1 MQFTVLSLLLSGFGS
16 LSLANEVLLS
26 HNGIHLTFDE
36 AFAYSLRHTN
46 PEAYLKS
53 ISRPR
58 AALRVLEN
66 LYVLERASELAKSS
80 PTWSAE
86 TQRYLQRD
94 IYRRSNLE
102 LFLDSSLSARLAEID
117 WDGLAAAEYAVRKQE
132 FLAPVEVRVEH
143 LLVSIEKVSFEQFVD
158 KVRDVQV
165 QMASGQKFELLIAE
179 LSDDPSVVKNGGDLG
194 FFTRD
199 RMQPTFSE
207 AAFSLT
213 DPGDVIGPVMTRFG
227 AHFIRLIDR
236 KGGTQLTFNQV
247 KDALIKDIKRAT
259 QTRLREEFLS
269 ELRSEIEESLARI
282 DEQVLIDRFSKA
294 YQHGSLPSIAP

>member
-1 MQFTVLSLLLSGFGS
+1 M
-16 LSLANEVLLS
+16 
-26 HNGIHLTFDE
+26 
-36 AFAYSLRHTN
+36 
-46 PEAYLKS
+46 
-53 ISRPR
+53 
-58 AALRVLEN
+58 
-66 LYVLERASELAKSS
+66 
-80 PTWSAE
+80 
-86 TQRYLQRD
+86 QRD

-117 WDGLAAAEYAVRKQE
+117 WDGLAAGEYAVRKQE

-158 KVRDVQV
+158 KVRDVQA
-165 QMASGQKFELLIAE
+165 QMASGKKFELLIAE
-179 LSDDPSVVKNGGDLG
+179 LSDDPSVAKNGGDLG

-269 ELRSEIEESLARI
+269 ELRSEIEGSLVRI

-294 YQHGSLPSIAP
+294 YQQGNLPSRAP